1 MWRNLITGHPP
12 HDDVI
17 KWKHFPRYWPFVRGI
32 HQSAVFPAQR
42 PVTRS
47 FDVFFDLHLNK
58 RLSEQSCGWWFG
70 TPSHPFWRHY
80 DVLCFRHLLRAS
92 PVPRDIL
99 QSTGLISLA
108 WIGDRRH
115 WFVTSL
121 WGARGRLWHHML
133 MIGRRWIY
141 IFIYM
146 YMYIKWYHIQHIR
159 GLNKQSRRWWFETH
173 RNHYDVIV
181 M

>member
-1 MWRNLITGHPP
+1 MVAYLQYNTGNFEKLDDVAAPLKWSRLVISSKTTQHIEYTACISGNGMWRNLITGHPP
-12 HDDVI
+12 NDDVI

-32 HQSAVFPAQR
+32 HQSAVVPAQR

-58 RLSEQSCGWWFG
+58 RLSEQSWGWWFG

-92 PVPRDIL
+92 PVPRDIP
-99 QSTGLISLA
+99 QSTGLISSA

-115 WFVTSL
+115 
-121 WGARGRLWHHML
+121 
-133 MIGRRWIY
+133 
-141 IFIYM
+141 
-146 YMYIKWYHIQHIR
+146 
-159 GLNKQSRRWWFETH
+159 
-173 RNHYDVIV
+173 
-181 M
+181 